1 MKKKQYLII
10 NLFIFTSLQIKSSSI
25 SKNTN
30 PYRQNL
36 LKQQLNQLYNSQT
49 KFNHLLK
56 NTISLEKKHLE
67 GITPQKN
74 PTFFTTSPDY
84 KINPDKVI
92 KILYEKISFEGTRK
106 IFNNNKENTYEIE
119 TKQKETLSRTIIE
132 TLTTNI
138 IEKEIN
144 KTLQKITDTQKEYLQ
159 KIIQPLMNIQI
170 DNTKL
175 NEFGIAHIA
184 FQILLENTA
193 EFNNLL

>member
-25 SKNTN
+25 SN
-30 PYRQNL
+30 PHRPNL
-36 LKQQLNQLYNSQT
+36 LKQQLNKLYNSQT
-49 KFNHLLK
+49 KFNYVLK

-84 KINPDKVI
+84 KINPDKVM

-119 TKQKETLSRTIIE
+119 TKQKETLSKTIIE

>member
-25 SKNTN
+25 SN
-30 PYRQNL
+30 PHRPNL
-36 LKQQLNQLYNSQT
+36 LKQQLNKLYNSQT
-49 KFNHLLK
+49 KFNYVLK
-56 NTISLEKKHLE
+56 NTISLENKHLE

-84 KINPDKVI
+84 KINPDKVM

-119 TKQKETLSRTIIE
+119 TKQKETLSTTIIE